1 MLGTDEKVL
10 GRPAKKQ
17 NLIVVQQNCEKSA
30 VKNSI
35 EKLIIINLLD
45 LDLSTMFCPSY
56 FWTNF

>member
-56 FWTNF
+56 F